1 MHRAWTNIKSTITA
15 MNEHAVLGE
24 CERGEDTATSSTLI
38 TENVPSPGEITL
50 RPSASFHSHLRMR
63 RVGGG
68 VIST

>member
-50 RPSASFHSHLRMR
+50 RPPALALAKAPR
-63 RVGGG
+63 GGA

>member
-1 MHRAWTNIKSTITA
+1 

-50 RPSASFHSHLRMR
+50 RPPASFHSHLRNLFR
-63 RVGGG
+63 LIYRQFLY
-68 VIST
+68 IFFTA

>member
-50 RPSASFHSHLRMR
+50 RPPHSHLRRR
-63 RVGGG
+63 RVGGA

>member
-1 MHRAWTNIKSTITA
+1 MHRAWTNIKSTITG

-50 RPSASFHSHLRMR
+50 RPPARFHPHLRRR
-63 RVGGG
+63 RVGGA

>member
-1 MHRAWTNIKSTITA
+1 MHRAWTNIKSTITG

-38 TENVPSPGEITL
+38 TENVPSPGDIAL
-50 RPSASFHSHLRMR
+50 RPPASFHSHLRR
-63 RVGGG
+63 RGVGSA